1 MRRKLLSAFM
11 VLCSMI
17 AYAQST
23 MSSARLLPGSS
34 ETALGSSAHLV
45 KHAPQREVFPDSH
58 LATRIGRIQGR
69 NVRLD
74 AIADHSIPASQVK
87 LEHVFQVGNLNPCTQ
102 MQVRMRS
109 ERARRMAVK
118 ANGDLNTQQPQGAH
132 KTYSRSG
139 RSYFIDETGT
149 FTTDAQSSL
158 IEVVFGDDNKVFF
171 KGIVF
176 GTYKE
181 QGWVEGNLSADGTTV
196 TVVVGQNLAYD
207 EQRGCM
213 IELRMLK
220 RTEDDNYFTIDDTHN
235 TFSYKLVNNCMTL
248 QGTDEG
254 NVVGAI
260 YTDTKQWAGE
270 AVYNSVYNIFEDK
283 IVEAP
288 QALET
293 KPFIM
298 TGMTDRGTT
307 IRARAEIGYDGNDVY
322 IKGLCYEFLP
332 EAWIKGRK
340 EGNKVIIPCG
350 QYFGIYDNSYLM
362 YLIGCDM
369 TGTQLLDEITF
380 VYDDI
385 NAYYVTQDFL
395 LINAYKDR
403 MGYYSFLMNVGLAET
418 RDIEFTTDVIDV
430 QPEGELKTYTRSGT
444 GCMSFQSSVYIVS
457 QQGRVMDVVYAPD
470 GKTVYMKDP
479 ISRASTFGHWI
490 KGKIE
495 GNQLTFPLYQ
505 CVMYYEE
512 DAFGM
517 MTASLVKKESVDEET
532 GQHYSTYQV
541 DLDAKSVSFTVNEK
555 EGTIALNGTDGGKAA
570 YGLIYTDDF
579 TWTGFLDYESVY
591 RPQTDKVTVLPA
603 GLKTEE
609 WSYSYVDTHDAQKNR
624 VVNVAIDGNKIYLQ
638 GLLASD
644 SKNAIVGTI
653 TDKKAVFESNQLM
666 GVNQNVFVY
675 FSGGTFTREEKENA
689 SGVTE
694 VSYVFQ
700 EKPQMVFDYDAEART
715 LTSTDNDAIIYN
727 SGRTTE
733 SLYYQQTDLKPSLA
747 YFEEH
752 AAVPADPVITEFNED
767 YFDEIGYAWISLSIP
782 TKDVEDNFISPD
794 KMAYQ
799 LFVNMG
805 DHVEAYTLYRGMYM
819 FLNEDMDILPY
830 NFTDNYDIQEGG
842 KRIRLYQSGFADFG
856 VQTISYAGN
865 KECRSNRV
873 WVKAGVEHGT
883 STGIAIPEKL
893 TDKQVAD
900 IVYHNLNGVR
910 IPRPQQGVT
919 IETTIYND
927 GSRATRKIVR

>member
-1 MRRKLLSAFM
+1 MRNKLLLVFM

-17 AYAQST
+17 TYAQST
-23 MSSARLLPGSS
+23 MSSVRSLPDSQ
-34 ETALGSSAHLV
+34 EAALTVSAQANHRAQL
-45 KHAPQREVFPDSH
+45 REVFPDRQM
-58 LATRIGRIQGR
+58 AKRIGSMQGR
-69 NVRLD
+69 SIRLD
-74 AIADHSIPASQVK
+74 AAANKHLSGQQLSPENA
-87 LEHVFQVGNLNPCTQ
+87 LQVGILNPRTQ
-102 MQVRMRS
+102 MQVRLRN
-109 ERARRMAVK
+109 EQARRQAVN
-118 ANGDLNTQQPQGAH
+118 ASGDLNTQQPEGTL

-139 RSYFIDETGT
+139 RSYFFDETGA

-158 IEVVFGDDNKVFF
+158 IELVYAANNKVYL

-176 GTYKE
+176 GSFKE
-181 QGWVEGNLSADGTTV
+181 QGWVEGNLSTDGTTL
-196 TVVVGQNLAYD
+196 TVAVGQNLAYD
-207 EQRGCM
+207 EARGCM
-213 IELRMLK
+213 VELRMLK
-220 RTEDDNYFTIDDTHN
+220 RTADSTEPYFAVDNTRTSLTYNIA
-235 TFSYKLVNNCMTL
+235 NNRLTL
-248 QGTDEG
+248 QSTDEN

-260 YTDTKQWAGE
+260 YADTKEWAGE
-270 AVYNSVYNIFEDK
+270 AVYNSVYNLFDDK
-283 IVEAP
+283 VVEVP
-288 QALET
+288 QGLET

-322 IKGLCYEFLP
+322 IKGICYEFLP
-332 EAWIKGRK
+332 DAWIKGRK

-369 TGTQLLDEITF
+369 SGTQLLDEITF

-403 MGYYSFLMNVGLAET
+403 MGYYSYLLNVGFAET
-418 RDIEFTTDVIDV
+418 RDIEFTTDIIDV
-430 QPEGELKTYTRSGT
+430 QPEGTLKTYTRSGT

-470 GKTVYMKDP
+470 GKIVYMKDP
-479 ISRASTFGHWI
+479 ISRASTFGHWV
-490 KGKIE
+490 KGIIE
-495 GNQLTFPLYQ
+495 GNQMTFPLYQ
-505 CVMYYEE
+505 CLMYYEE
-512 DAFGM
+512 DGFGM
-517 MTASLVKKESVDEET
+517 MTASLVKKESIDEET

-541 DLDAKSVSFTVNEK
+541 DLDAKSVSFTVNEAD
-555 EGTIALNGTDGGKAA
+555 GTISLNGTGDGKAA

-591 RPQTDKVTVLPA
+591 RVQTDKTVTLPD
-603 GLKTEE
+603 GLTTEE
-609 WSYSYVDTHDAQKNR
+609 WSYSYVDEHETQKNR
-624 VVNVAIDGNKIYLQ
+624 VVNVAIDGDKIYLK
-638 GLLASD
+638 GLLTSD
-644 SKNAIVGTI
+644 QENVIVGNI
-653 TDKKAVFESNQLM
+653 NGKEAVFESNQLM

-675 FSGGTFTREEKENA
+675 FSGGTFTREEQGDKP
-689 SGVTE
+689 T
-694 VSYVFQ
+694 YVYQ
-700 EKPQMVFDYDAEART
+700 VKPQMVFKYDADART
-715 LTSTDNDAIIYN
+715 LTSTNDAAIIYN
-727 SGRTTE
+727 SGRITE
-733 SLYYQQTDLKPSLA
+733 SLYYQQTDLKPELA

-752 AAVPADPVITEFNED
+752 AAIPADPEITEFNED
-767 YFDEIGYAWISLSIP
+767 YFDDIGYAWISLNIP
-782 TKDVEDNFISPD
+782 TQDVDGNFISPD

-805 DHVEAYTLYRGMYM
+805 DHVESYTLYRGVYM

-856 VQTISYAGN
+856 VQAISYAGN

-873 WVKAGVEHGT
+873 WVKAGVEAGT
-883 STGIAIPEKL
+883 STGITAPVQI

-910 IPRPQQGVT
+910 IDQPQTGVT
-919 IETTIYND
+919 IETTIYTD
-927 GSRATRKIVR
+927 GSRTTRKIVR